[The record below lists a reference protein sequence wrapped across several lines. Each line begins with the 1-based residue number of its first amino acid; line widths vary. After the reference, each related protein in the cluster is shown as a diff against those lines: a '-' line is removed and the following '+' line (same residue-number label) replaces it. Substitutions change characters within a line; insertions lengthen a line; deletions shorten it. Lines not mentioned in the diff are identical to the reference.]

1 MNTFFFFNLAAGT
14 GEKKTVPIRKKKKDE
29 LFRRN
34 TKADFQRLQNLMALV
49 L

>member
-14 GEKKTVPIRKKKKDE
+14 GEKKKVPIRKKKNE